1 MYCDLWISKSK
12 KNSFRGNYMRKYGVF
27 DLKSTELSHN
37 IYFIYIECSAQ
48 TDSCLQHIIDE
59 PFKSPFPIFI
69 TFVWNLKEIVTQL
82 SWQFFFFVS
91 IIFKNISVLLKV
103 FTIWL
108 EIPKVS
114 LLNTTIVDP
123 CSTKKEARQCRLNGK
138 AVLKLNEDLGAK
150 MRPLDS
156 RTVFIDVK
164 VRPLNVY

>member
-1 MYCDLWISKSK
+1 MIQIPISYIYC
-12 KNSFRGNYMRKYGVF
+12 FA
-27 DLKSTELSHN
+27 LKSQRNCNPTLLAVFFS
-37 IYFIYIECSAQ
+37 
-48 TDSCLQHIIDE
+48 L
-59 PFKSPFPIFI
+59 FPLF
-69 TFVWNLKEIVTQL
+69 L
-82 SWQFFFFVS
+82 
-91 IIFKNISVLLKV
+91 KNILVLLKV

-114 LLNTTIVDP
+114 LPNTTIADP